1 MEPKKSKSGGKAAVV
16 TTSRR
21 DTNLFD
27 KFADLD
33 YLEAKFGEYMSRYKL
48 PKMEKFLI
56 RKALDFAKLAHNGQQ
71 RDEGVPYITHPIRV
85 ANILMDEVAVIKGDM
100 ICAALLHD
108 VIEDCDIT
116 LRELKNNFNDRIA
129 QMVKTLSKDPSL
141 ENHKKVYYETIVKAD
156 DEVKLIKV
164 CDRLDNLRS
173 LRFSYNKTRIRRYI
187 RETEKKYLP
196 LAETKNP
203 YIFREMKHE
212 VVILKSRLK

>member
-1 MEPKKSKSGGKAAVV
+1 M
-16 TTSRR
+16 TSRR
-21 DTNLFD
+21 DADLFD

-33 YLEAKFGEYMSRYKL
+33 YLEKKFDEYVARYKL
-48 PKMEKFLI
+48 SKREKFLI
-56 RKALDFAKLAHNGQQ
+56 LKAFDFAKLAHNGQL
-71 RDEGVPYITHPIRV
+71 RDEGVPYISHPIRV
-85 ANILMDEVAVIKGDM
+85 ANILMDEVAVMKGDM

-141 ENHKKVYYETIVKAD
+141 ENHKKVYYETIVKSD

-173 LRFSYNKTRIRRYI
+173 LRFSHNKTRIRRYI

-196 LAETKNP
+196 LAEAKSS

-212 VVILKSRLK
+212 VVVLKGRLK

>member
-1 MEPKKSKSGGKAAVV
+1 MEYKKSKSGGKSSV
-16 TTSRR
+16 TTTRR
-21 DTNLFD
+21 DADLFD
-27 KFADLD
+27 KFADLS
-33 YLEAKFGEYMSRYKL
+33 YLESKFGEYISRYKL
-48 PKMEKFLI
+48 SKPEKFLI
-56 RKALDFAKLAHNGQQ
+56 FKALDFAKLAHNGQL

-85 ANILMDEVAVIKGDM
+85 ANILMDEMAVMKGDV
-100 ICAALLHD
+100 ICTALLHD

-173 LRFSYNKTRIRRYI
+173 LRFSHNKTRIRRYI

-196 LAETKNP
+196 LAELKNP

-212 VVILKSRLK
+212 VVVLKGRLK